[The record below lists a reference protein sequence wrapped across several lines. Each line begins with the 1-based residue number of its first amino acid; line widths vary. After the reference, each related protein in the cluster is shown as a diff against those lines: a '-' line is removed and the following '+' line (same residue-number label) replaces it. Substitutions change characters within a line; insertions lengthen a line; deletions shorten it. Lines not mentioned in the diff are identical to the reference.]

1 MTATFDAIV
10 TGAASGI
17 GKACALRI
25 AAEGYRVLAV
35 DKNEA
40 GMAEVA
46 AAGAD
51 AMAVDL
57 SDPAQRDLVVAR
69 SDGVRYLVNAAGI
82 IRVKPILESGIED
95 MRAIFPINIEAV
107 WDLMSRIGRNMPV
120 GGAIVNLSSA
130 SAKLSLTTEVAVYAI
145 SKTAVMSMTR
155 SFAIAFAPQGVR
167 VNCLVPGIIDTPMQ
181 DAVIENV
188 ALNRGY
194 TAEGMAAKRL
204 EQVPLG
210 RTGTPEETANVAWF
224 LLSDEARYMTGQA
237 INVTG
242 GHITW

>member
-1 MTATFDAIV
+1 MTETFDAVV

-25 AAEGYRVLAV
+25 LREGFHVLAV
-35 DKNEA
+35 DKDSA
-40 GMAEVA
+40 GLGDVA
-46 AAGAD
+46 AAGAE
-51 AMAVDL
+51 ALVADL
-57 SDPAQRDLVVAR
+57 SDPTQRDLVVAR
-69 SDGVRYLVNAAGI
+69 CHGVRYLVNAAGI

-107 WDLMSRIGRNMPV
+107 WDLMSRIGRNMPS

-145 SKTAVMSMTR
+145 SKSAVMSMTR

-188 ALNRGY
+188 ARLRGY
-194 TAEGMAAKRL
+194 TAEEMAAKRN

-210 RTGTPEETANVAWF
+210 RSGTAEETANVAWF

-237 INVTG
+237 VNVTG